1 MSALR
6 AWWAGLSDREQRML
20 MLMLAMAGGVF
31 LWLGIWRP
39 IRAGIEAGRARYA
52 IALDT
57 NASVRAKLATLNAQP
72 KPPKGGSSGPI
83 DQIVA
88 QSAAET
94 GLTLDRS
101 AAQGQGRIAIT
112 IGSARAG
119 ALLTWLSG
127 LEARGITVETMSM
140 TPGTTAGT
148 VVVQAVLKG
157 AG

>member
-1 MSALR
+1 MSGLR
-6 AWWAGLSDREQRML
+6 AWWAALSAREQRL
-20 MLMLAMAGGVF
+20 VVLMLAMACGVL
-31 LWLGIWRP
+31 LWLGVWRP
-39 IRAGIEAGRARYA
+39 VRAGIEFGRARYA
-52 IALDT
+52 VAVDI
-57 NASVRAKLATLNAQP
+57 NASVRAKLALLKAQP
-72 KPPKGGSSGPI
+72 TQSQGRSSGPV

-119 ALLTWLSG
+119 ALLAWLAG
-127 LEARGITVETMSM
+127 LEARGIMVETLNM